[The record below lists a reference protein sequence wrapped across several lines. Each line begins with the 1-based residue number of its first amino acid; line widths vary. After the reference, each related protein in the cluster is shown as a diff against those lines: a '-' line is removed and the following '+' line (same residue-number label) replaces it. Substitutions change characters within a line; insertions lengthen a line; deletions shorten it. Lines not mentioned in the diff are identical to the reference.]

1 MKKQYSL
8 LLLILGILLFFSANA
23 QNDSLQ
29 KLRIESDSI
38 VVQHTGLDTKYL
50 EDQFYVGLTFNLL
63 DKMSKGI
70 NQSGFSGGINL
81 GYIRDIP
88 LNERRNFGLGIG
100 LGWSVN
106 SYRTN
111 LLISKNEKGNSIFQT
126 LDRNTFDYNVNRFST
141 YLVEMPFQIRWRTS
155 TAESYRFW
163 RVYTGVRIGYLYY
176 FHSKFKQPGQ
186 KINQTKVDG
195 LERLRY
201 GLTFTFGFNTFN
213 FTVYYSLNPFFKDV
227 STLEGKPVEITTF
240 KVGLEFYIL

>member
-163 RVYTGVRIGYLYY
+163 RVYTGVRI
-176 FHSKFKQPGQ
+176 
-186 KINQTKVDG
+186 
-195 LERLRY
+195 
-201 GLTFTFGFNTFN
+201 
-213 FTVYYSLNPFFKDV
+213 
-227 STLEGKPVEITTF
+227 
-240 KVGLEFYIL
+240 